1 MSGPFRRP
9 CLTCG
14 DLGPPGMSRCALHT
28 SEHEAKRKRVRGA
41 TPVANKL
48 RRTLNNLPLERC
60 RNCAL
65 VYPVR
70 FLRVDHIVPLI
81 DGGAD
86 MLENLQILCKDCHG
100 YKTRDEATAR
110 REAHYD

>member
-1 MSGPFRRP
+1 MGGPFRRP

-14 DLGPPGMSRCALHT
+14 DLGPPGQSRCEVHA
-28 SEHEAKRKRVRGA
+28 SEYEARRKSVRGA

-60 RNCAL
+60 RKCEL

-70 FLRVDHIVPLI
+70 FLRVDHRIPLI
-81 DGGAD
+81 DGGTD
-86 MLENLQILCKDCHG
+86 VLENLQILCKDCHG
-100 YKTRDEATAR
+100 YKTRDEAIAR